1 MDMRLPLRKLSSLH
15 WVALRARM
23 LRETEAFLE
32 AGLSRTEPQIVIP
45 TIRVGSGSFPRGY
58 SDTFWSQVLATS

>member
-1 MDMRLPLRKLSSLH
+1 MRLPLRKLGSLN
-15 WVALRARM
+15 WIVIRARM

-32 AGLSRTEPQIVIP
+32 AHLSRPDRQIIIP
-45 TIRVGSGSFPRGY
+45 TLRVGTGAFPRGY

>member
-1 MDMRLPLRKLSSLH
+1 M
-15 WVALRARM
+15 AIRARM

-32 AGLSRTEPQIVIP
+32 ANLGRPDRQIIIP